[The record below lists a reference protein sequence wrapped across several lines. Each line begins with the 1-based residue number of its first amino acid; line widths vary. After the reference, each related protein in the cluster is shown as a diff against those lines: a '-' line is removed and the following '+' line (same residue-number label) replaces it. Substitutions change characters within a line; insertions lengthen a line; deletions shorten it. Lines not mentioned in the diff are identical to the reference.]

1 MKNYAK
7 KQLERS
13 SDKLILDICNET
25 AISHEERVI
34 LFDKLNLLKRT
45 MQAEFFNSA
54 LRFADDFDY
63 EVK

>member
-1 MKNYAK
+1 MKNYTK

-25 AISHEERVI
+25 EISHEERVI
-34 LFDKLNLLKRT
+34 LFDKLNFLKRT
-45 MQAEFFNSA
+45 CQAEFFNSV